1 MWAIG
6 RVKRQ
11 VINMAIQSKL
21 ISIEEYFEMAE
32 KGILTEDDRVELI
45 RGVIVEKMTP
55 NSPHIACVARLN
67 YLFSKLPDET
77 ATIFVQSP
85 ILVPPNSVP
94 EPDIALLKWRDDF
107 YASKFPEAEDV
118 LLLIE
123 VSDST
128 LADDRKVKMPLYA
141 EGGVADY
148 WIVNIPEGV
157 IEVYSDL
164 SDGSYRNV
172 RRVGRG
178 ETLGLPEGLV
188 GAVAIDDILGK
199 SVL

>member
-1 MWAIG
+1 
-6 RVKRQ
+6 
-11 VINMAIQSKL
+11 MAIQSKL
-21 ISIEEYFEMAE
+21 ISVEEYLEMAE
-32 KGILTEDDRVELI
+32 KGILTGDDRVELI

-55 NSPHIACVARLN
+55 NRPHIACVARLQF
-67 YLFSKLPDET
+67 LFIRLLGDS
-77 ATIFVQSP
+77 ATVTTQSP
-85 ILVPPNSVP
+85 VRVHPNSMP
-94 EPDIALLKWRDDF
+94 EPDVAILKWRDDF
-107 YASKFPEAEDV
+107 YAGKYPAAEDV

-148 WIVNIPEGV
+148 WIINIPEEV

-164 SDGSYRNV
+164 SEGSYRNV

-178 ETLGLPEGLV
+178 ETLGLPDGLV
-188 GAVAIDDILGK
+188 GAVAVDDILG
-199 SVL
+199 